1 MKGIFHA
8 VALWVF
14 HLGGLG
20 LFIAGIIDSS
30 PLTAPLANDFLVIA
44 LTASHP
50 HRMPYY
56 ALMAAVGSVVGCFTV
71 DVISRKGEAGIKQ
84 SFPSGRWKFIEKQ
97 FQKHAGWTTAL
108 ACLMPPPFPF
118 TPFVA
123 AAAGTGYP
131 RKKLLTLVGIVRFV
145 RFAGEGVLA
154 IFYGGSILSI
164 AQSPTVQYTIIA
176 LIVIAVA
183 GSAISIYAWI
193 RKSRTATKRRTATK
207 AKTTKKA
214 A

>member
-1 MKGIFHA
+1 MKGIFHSI
-8 VALWVF
+8 ALWVF

-20 LFIAGIIDSS
+20 LFCVGILDSS

-44 LTASHP
+44 LTANRP

-56 ALMAAVGSVVGCFTV
+56 ALMAALGSVAGCLTV
-71 DVISRKGEAGIKQ
+71 DIISRKAEAGIKQ

-145 RFAGEGVLA
+145 RFAGEGLLA

-164 AQSPTVQYTIIA
+164 AQSPTVQYTIVA

-183 GSAISIYAWI
+183 GSGVSIYVWI
-193 RKSRTATKRRTATK
+193 RKSRIARRPVQK
-207 AKTTKKA
+207 QKKTKKA